1 MKIKDLSL
9 LAVFAFLFCSCS
21 STIDDRGVSLTPA
34 TEQIVAK
41 GLDIPADGVDTTLEF
56 PLGRNTNLANIY
68 YFDNDENWCKI
79 KCDSSVENHAF
90 FVSLLF
96 QPSQDLLVRK
106 SVLSVTSGSNIY
118 HINIRQK
125 AAKQAYAEN
134 SCYVFPSTGGD
145 FTVTIKSNTNF
156 TPDYVWR
163 LVGYGDTTRVRSV
176 DWMSGS
182 EIGDKVYPS
191 SDSEATLHFHVN
203 LNTGLGRTASVCLTA
218 DSTRKITYFKIRQ
231 EPRSLKADETHTVSF
246 YEYDPLEVIFGR
258 DKENLSH
265 LRHLTI
271 NGYVT
276 GSDVSYLADL
286 VNGKDGIRPLD
297 SLDLSNSY
305 FEKSM
310 KDLYKCI
317 PERLFFGSPCHQV
330 KIPGNTVF
338 INKEAF
344 ACCNQ
349 LTSFTIPASV
359 KGIGD
364 RAFALCG
371 QLKEIIIP
379 KGSALKKI
387 GDEAF
392 NTGTELESIYLPATI
407 NYISNKGF
415 VGLRARE
422 IHAGWTAPP
431 VLTNGFV
438 TKGCTL
444 YVPKGCVEKYRNAQV
459 WGQCDQIL
467 EEKE

>member
-1 MKIKDLSL
+1 MKIKDLLL
-9 LAVFAFLFCSCS
+9 LAVPGLLFCACS
-21 STIDDRGVSLTPA
+21 STIDDSSIPLNPT

-41 GLDIPADGVDTTLEF
+41 GLEIPADGVDTTLEF
-56 PLGRNTNLANIY
+56 SLGRNTNLANIY

-96 QPSQDLLVRK
+96 KPSQDLLVRK

-134 SCYVFPSTGGD
+134 SCYVFPFTGGD

-163 LVGYGDTTRVRSV
+163 LVGYGDETKVRPV

-182 EIGDKVYPS
+182 EIGYKVHPS
-191 SDSEATLHFHVN
+191 SHSEATLHFQVD
-203 LNTGLGRTASVCLTA
+203 LNTGLGRTASVYLVA
-218 DSTRKITYFKIRQ
+218 DSSRNTTDFEIRQ
-231 EPRSLKADETHTVSF
+231 EPRSLKADETYTASF
-246 YEYDPLEVIFGR
+246 DSDPLEVIFGR
-258 DKENLSH
+258 DKDNLSH

-271 NGYVT
+271 NGDVT
-276 GSDVSYLADL
+276 SSDMNYLADL
-286 VNGKDGIRPLD
+286 MNGKNGIRPLD

-305 FEKSM
+305 FDKSM

-330 KIPGNTVF
+330 KILGNTVF

-344 ACCNQ
+344 ACCSQ

-359 KGIGD
+359 KGIEG

-379 KGSALKKI
+379 KGSVLAEI

-407 NYISNKGF
+407 NYISNKGL
-415 VGLRARE
+415 VGLHARE
-422 IHAGWTAPP
+422 IHAGWTTPP
-431 VLTNGFV
+431 VLTNGFI

-444 YVPKGCVEKYRNAQV
+444 YVPKGCVEKYRDAQV

>member
-1 MKIKDLSL
+1 MKIKDLLL

-21 STIDDRGVSLTPA
+21 STIDDKGISLTPT
-34 TEQIVAK
+34 TEQILAK

-56 PLGRNTNLANIY
+56 PLGRNTNLADIY
-68 YFDNDENWCKI
+68 YSDKDENWCRV

-125 AAKQAYAEN
+125 AAKQAYAED
-134 SCYVFPSTGGD
+134 SCYIFPSTGGD
-145 FTVTIKSNTNF
+145 FTVRIKSNTNF

-163 LVGYGDTTRVRSV
+163 LVGYGDTTRVRLV
-176 DWMSGS
+176 DWLSAD
-182 EIGDKVYPS
+182 EIGYKVCPS
-191 SDSEATLHFHVN
+191 SDSEATLHFQVN
-203 LNTGLGRTASVCLTA
+203 LNTGLGRTASVYLVA
-218 DSTRKITYFKIRQ
+218 DSSKNTTDFEIRQ
-231 EPRSLKADETHTVSF
+231 EPRSLKADETYTASF

-271 NGYVT
+271 NGYMT
-276 GSDVSYLADL
+276 CPDVSYLADL
-286 VNGKDGIRPLD
+286 VNGKNGIRPLD

-305 FEKSM
+305 FEKRM

-344 ACCNQ
+344 ACCSQ

-359 KGIGD
+359 KGIEG

-371 QLKEIIIP
+371 QLKEIVIP
-379 KGSALKKI
+379 KGSALTEI

-392 NTGTELESIYLPATI
+392 NTGTELERIYLPATI
-407 NYISNKGF
+407 NYISRKGL
-415 VGLRARE
+415 VGLHARE
-422 IHAGWTAPP
+422 IHVGWTAPP
-431 VLTNGFV
+431 VLANGFV

>member
-1 MKIKDLSL
+1 MKIKDLLL
-9 LAVFAFLFCSCS
+9 LAVPGLLFCACS
-21 STIDDRGVSLTPA
+21 STIDDSSIPLNPT

-41 GLDIPADGVDTTLEF
+41 GLEIPADGVDTTLEF
-56 PLGRNTNLANIY
+56 PLGRNTNLADIY
-68 YFDNDENWCKI
+68 YSDKDENWCRV

-106 SVLSVTSGSNIY
+106 SVLSVTSGGNIY
-118 HINIRQK
+118 HINIRQE
-125 AAKQAYAEN
+125 AAKQAYAED
-134 SCYVFPSTGGD
+134 SCYIFPSTGGD
-145 FTVTIKSNTNF
+145 FTVGIKSNTNF

-163 LVGYGDTTRVRSV
+163 LVGYGDTTRVRPV

-182 EIGDKVYPS
+182 EIGDKVHPS
-191 SDSEATLHFHVN
+191 SHSEATLHFQVN
-203 LNTGLGRTASVCLTA
+203 LNTGLGRTASVCLAA
-218 DSTRKITYFKIRQ
+218 DSTRKITYFEIRQ
-231 EPRSLKADETHTVSF
+231 EPRSLKADETHTASF

-286 VNGKDGIRPLD
+286 VNGKNGIRPLD

-344 ACCNQ
+344 ACCSQ

-359 KGIGD
+359 KGIEG

-379 KGSALKKI
+379 KGSALTDI

-407 NYISNKGF
+407 NDISNKGL
-415 VGLRARE
+415 VGLHARE

-444 YVPKGCVEKYRNAQV
+444 YVPKGCVEKYRDAQV